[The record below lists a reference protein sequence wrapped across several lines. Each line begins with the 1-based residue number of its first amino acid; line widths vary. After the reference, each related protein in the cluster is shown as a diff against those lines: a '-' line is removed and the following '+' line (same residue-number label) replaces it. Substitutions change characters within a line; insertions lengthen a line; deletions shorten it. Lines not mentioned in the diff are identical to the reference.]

1 MKKPVFCVALIFG
14 VLLTFGCGSIASI
27 PYIPSGNSG
36 NSGSSGSSGTSSNT
50 GNSGSSQVEEHVQ
63 EVFSLTNSFRTGNE
77 AYYWNSD
84 NRTKTN
90 LVGKLGTLKLDSDL
104 CRAAKVRA
112 SEITR
117 NFSHTRPD
125 GRSCFTVLSD
135 LSISY
140 RGVGENIAAGNASG
154 ERTFNQWKEADQNYS
169 GQGHRRNML
178 GDFTKIGIARAYD
191 ANSTYKYYWV
201 MILSK

>member
-1 MKKPVFCVALIFG
+1 MVVGQLLPFHTFHREIPAVPVIPALQAHPG
-14 VLLTFGCGSIASI
+14 LLPI
-27 PYIPSGNSG
+27 PE
-36 NSGSSGSSGTSSNT
+36 TLV
-50 GNSGSSQVEEHVQ
+50 QEEHVQ

-90 LVGKLGTLKLDSDL
+90 LVGKLGTLKLDADL